1 MPNPD
6 QVAIES
12 KRKKNMEKE
21 MHQGKSKQNKVQ
33 IAHLFDLCVCLWI
46 ISLKAR
52 FLHVF
57 DIHALLMKH

>member
-12 KRKKNMEKE
+12 KSKKNMEKE

-33 IAHLFDLCVCLWI
+33 IARLF
-46 ISLKAR
+46 
-52 FLHVF
+52 VF
-57 DIHALLMKH
+57 MNNSSQSQIFTCF